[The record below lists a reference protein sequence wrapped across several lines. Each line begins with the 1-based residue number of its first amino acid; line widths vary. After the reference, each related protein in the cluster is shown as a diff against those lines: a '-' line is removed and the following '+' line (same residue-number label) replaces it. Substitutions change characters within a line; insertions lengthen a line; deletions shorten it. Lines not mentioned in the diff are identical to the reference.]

1 MDYLNR
7 MNEALDYIERN
18 LDGEIDYKKVAN
30 IACCSVSH
38 FQRVFSFITD
48 ISLSEYIRR
57 RRMTLAAFELQ
68 NSNIKIID
76 LAVKYG
82 YESPDSFS
90 RAFQNLHGFIPSIA
104 RNSGVSLKAYPR
116 LTFLISIK
124 GDVGMNYRI
133 EKKEE
138 FRVVGVMRHYQGPT
152 DDESVVPEFWNQL
165 YGNGMVEEIS
175 NLSTGNPVGVHG
187 FLQVMDEGKVDYMI
201 ASVSEKEPLAGMSSK
216 IIPKSTWAIFE
227 VDGPVS
233 TAMSDAW
240 KRIFSE
246 WLPTSNYKYA
256 ENNID
261 IECFPFPGDKR
272 QPDFKF
278 EIWIPVIENK
288 ELNAKP

>member
-18 LDGEIDYKKVAN
+18 LDGEIDYKKVSS
-30 IACCSVSH
+30 IACCSVSY

-68 NSNIKIID
+68 NSDIKIID

-90 RAFQNLHGFIPSIA
+90 RAFQNLHGITPSLS
-104 RNSGVSLKAYPR
+104 RNSGVHLKAYPR
-116 LTFLISIK
+116 ITFHISIK
-124 GDVGMNYRI
+124 GDVEMNYRI
-133 EKKEE
+133 EKKEA
-138 FRVVGVMRHYQGPT
+138 FKIVGVKRHYQGP
-152 DDESVVPEFWNQL
+152 DENESVVPDLWNEL
-165 YGNGMVEEIS
+165 YNNGMVDEIS
-175 NLSTGNPVGVHG
+175 DLSTGTPAGVHG
-187 FLQVMDEGKVDYMI
+187 FIQVIGEDSVDYMI
-201 ASVSEKEPLAGMSSK
+201 ASISEKEPPAGMSSQ

-227 VDGPVS
+227 VNGPVS
-233 TAMSDAW
+233 TAMTDAW

-246 WLPTSNYKYA
+246 WLPTSNYTYA
-256 ENNID
+256 ENNVD

-272 QPDFKF
+272 QQDFKF
-278 EIWIPVIENK
+278 EVWIPVVEKSKI
-288 ELNAKP
+288 